1 MNATSPEIPKQK
13 SLLKAILL
21 TGLLAGTLDI
31 TSAIIHYVIR
41 TQKNPVKIFNYIAGA
56 VFGKTEAYADGVLMP
71 LLGLIFHYCVAT
83 IFTAFFFLIYPK
95 IKILSK
101 NIVATGLL
109 YGIFVWFVMSYIV
122 VPLSRISSFP
132 SSVLQS
138 IIGCIILMFAIG
150 LPISIM
156 TYRFYFKK

>member
-1 MNATSPEIPKQK
+1 MNASSPEPPKQK
-13 SLLKAILL
+13 SLFKAILL

-31 TSAIIHYVIR
+31 TCAIIHYLIR
-41 TQKNPVKIFNYIAGA
+41 TQKNPVKIFNYIASA

-71 LLGLIFHYCVAT
+71 VLGLIFHYCVAT

-109 YGIFVWFVMSYIV
+109 YGIFVWLVMSFIV
-122 VPLSRISSFP
+122 VPLSNIGSFP

-138 IIGCIILMFAIG
+138 IIGCLILMFAIG
-150 LPISIM
+150 LPVSILA
-156 TYRFYFKK
+156 YRYYFKK